1 MSFTNTQAQ
10 ILKQHLDALRG
21 SLAAQTKTRKPLD
34 PPHAEI
40 LGSLINELGPQSCA
54 AIAEA
59 IALSRHTLNDCCPD
73 DIDCICETMDKLDD
87 LITASFENNT
97 PPEGN
102 WRELL
107 AKLLEKLSPFF
118 IEALINFLMQPQPP
132 KRIPYASLNY

>member
-10 ILKQHLDALRG
+10 VFKQHLDAFSS
-21 SLAAQTKTRKPLD
+21 SLAGQSPSRKFLN

-40 LGSLINELGPQSCA
+40 LGSLVNELGPQSCA

-73 DIDCICETMDKLDD
+73 DIDCICETIDKLDD
-87 LITASFENNT
+87 LLIESLKTNN
-97 PPEGN
+97 PPEGP

-107 AKLLEKLSPFF
+107 AKLLEKLGPFL
-118 IEALINFLMQPQPP
+118 IEALINFLMQPEPP
-132 KRIPYASLNY
+132 PRVPYANLN